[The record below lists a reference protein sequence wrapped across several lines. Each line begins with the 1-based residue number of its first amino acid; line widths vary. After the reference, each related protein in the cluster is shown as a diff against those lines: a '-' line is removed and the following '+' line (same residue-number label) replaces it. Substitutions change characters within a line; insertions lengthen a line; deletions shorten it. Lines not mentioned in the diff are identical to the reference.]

1 MASIEKLYSKALNL
15 WQSNDLNAAKDNFKK
30 VIEKKPKNA
39 EALSFIGIINLQQGF
54 FEDGISY
61 LNRAQLLDPN
71 NENIKLN
78 LSNGYVNLA
87 LSLIEKFE
95 EHKALENLLN
105 ATQVNPM
112 NAVAWLNLLRICS
125 KLKQYQLA
133 QDSFN
138 KIKIKN
144 HEILFQYGNIKFDQ
158 KEYLEAI
165 DLFLGAMK
173 QKEEFPECLFHIALS
188 YQCLGKYNESLNFFD
203 KTLNLK
209 PDYHLAL
216 FNKAQLY
223 LRMNNFEE
231 GWKIYKARWKTKN
244 FLNLGLESKIPYFNK
259 EIEANKKVL
268 VWAEQGIG
276 DQVLYSSMLEDF
288 SKLKKHKVTVSIDER
303 LISLYQRSFK
313 DIDFISQK
321 RIISDKD
328 FDYQLPMGDL
338 GLFVRNKIDQFK
350 NQKTFLIADQKKI
363 KFLGN
368 NLKKVNKKNI
378 GLSWTSNNNDFLDKS
393 VNLSDFKNVFYEF
406 DYQYINLEYVDNSND
421 IIEAQKKYQ
430 ISFNDT
436 KNIDKFNDLDSLAA
450 LISACDIIITISNVT
465 AHFAGALGIKTIL
478 LAPYGLGQIWYWS
491 DDSYSKWY
499 PNLKI
504 LKQKVPY
511 DWSNVMEDLITELR
525 KIN

>member
-1 MASIEKLYSKALNL
+1 
-15 WQSNDLNAAKDNFKK
+15 
-30 VIEKKPKNA
+30 
-39 EALSFIGIINLQQGF
+39 
-54 FEDGISY
+54 
-61 LNRAQLLDPN
+61 
-71 NENIKLN
+71 
-78 LSNGYVNLA
+78 
-87 LSLIEKFE
+87 
-95 EHKALENLLN
+95 
-105 ATQVNPM
+105 
-112 NAVAWLNLLRICS
+112 
-125 KLKQYQLA
+125 
-133 QDSFN
+133 
-138 KIKIKN
+138 
-144 HEILFQYGNIKFDQ
+144 
-158 KEYLEAI
+158 
-165 DLFLGAMK
+165 
-173 QKEEFPECLFHIALS
+173 
-188 YQCLGKYNESLNFFD
+188 
-203 KTLNLK
+203 
-209 PDYHLAL
+209 
-216 FNKAQLY
+216 
-223 LRMNNFEE
+223 
-231 GWKIYKARWKTKN
+231 
-244 FLNLGLESKIPYFNK
+244 
-259 EIEANKKVL
+259 
-268 VWAEQGIG
+268 
-276 DQVLYSSMLEDF
+276 MLEDF

-313 DIDFISQK
+313 DINFISQK

-406 DYQYINLEYVDNSND
+406 DYQYINLEYVDNSNE

-450 LISACDIIITISNVT
+450 LISACDIVITISNVT

>member
-1 MASIEKLYSKALNL
+1 M
-15 WQSNDLNAAKDNFKK
+15 
-30 VIEKKPKNA
+30 
-39 EALSFIGIINLQQGF
+39 
-54 FEDGISY
+54 
-61 LNRAQLLDPN
+61 
-71 NENIKLN
+71 
-78 LSNGYVNLA
+78 
-87 LSLIEKFE
+87 
-95 EHKALENLLN
+95 
-105 ATQVNPM
+105 
-112 NAVAWLNLLRICS
+112 
-125 KLKQYQLA
+125 
-133 QDSFN
+133 
-138 KIKIKN
+138 
-144 HEILFQYGNIKFDQ
+144 
-158 KEYLEAI
+158 
-165 DLFLGAMK
+165 
-173 QKEEFPECLFHIALS
+173 
-188 YQCLGKYNESLNFFD
+188 
-203 KTLNLK
+203 
-209 PDYHLAL
+209 
-216 FNKAQLY
+216 
-223 LRMNNFEE
+223 
-231 GWKIYKARWKTKN
+231 
-244 FLNLGLESKIPYFNK
+244 ESKIPYFNK

-406 DYQYINLEYVDNSND
+406 DYQYINLEYVDNSNE
-421 IIEAQKKYQ
+421 IIEARKKYQ

-450 LISACDIIITISNVT
+450 LISACDIVITISNVT